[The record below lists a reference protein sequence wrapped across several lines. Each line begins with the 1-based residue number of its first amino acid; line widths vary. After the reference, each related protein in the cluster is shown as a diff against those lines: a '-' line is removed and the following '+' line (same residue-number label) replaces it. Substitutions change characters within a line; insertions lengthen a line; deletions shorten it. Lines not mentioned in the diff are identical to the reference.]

1 MAESIKL
8 TREELEKII
17 TEELGELDEGMLD
30 RMMAKLGGAGKGL
43 TTRATNIA
51 KKVGN
56 KVVGALGGE
65 GGWVEMD
72 PRLQKELTILF
83 KRFADTGKK
92 GGKLDKIALD
102 ISNDFAKLTKNMD
115 DKVRKT
121 LEPVVLDAIGQF
133 RSGYAALSGLGDAI
147 QAQMKAGVKGS
158 GEGTESERFAQAA
171 AGAGQP
177 AMAESRKRNRNI
189 KVKILRAN
197 KR

>member
-1 MAESIKL
+1 MEDSTKL

-17 TEELGELDEGMLD
+17 TEELGELDEGILD
-30 RMMAKLGGAGKGL
+30 RMMAKLGGGGKGL
-43 TTRATNIA
+43 TTKATNMA

-72 PRLQKELTILF
+72 PRLQKELTVLF
-83 KRFADTGKK
+83 KRFADTGRK

-102 ISNDFAKLTKNMD
+102 ISNDFSKLTKNMD

-133 RSGYAALSGLGDAI
+133 RSGYSALAGLGDAI
-147 QAQMKAGVKGS
+147 QAQMKAGIKGS
-158 GEGTESERFAQAA
+158 GEGTESERFASAA

-177 AMAESRKRNRNI
+177 AMAESQKRNKNI
-189 KVKILRAN
+189 KIKILKAN